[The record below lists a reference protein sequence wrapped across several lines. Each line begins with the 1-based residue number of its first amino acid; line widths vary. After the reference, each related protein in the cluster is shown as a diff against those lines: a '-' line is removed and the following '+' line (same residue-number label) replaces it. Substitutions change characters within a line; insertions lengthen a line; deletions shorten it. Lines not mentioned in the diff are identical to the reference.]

1 MNKSIRTLAASAALV
16 ALTIGPAMAQNTK
29 PAATTETKTKTES
42 KTKSTTKTSAEHHA
56 SMTKDQYKAA
66 QEGLAKGGYFK
77 GTPNGVWD
85 KASTS
90 ALKAWQKAN
99 KMPVNG
105 HLTPDVLTKLSA

>member
-1 MNKSIRTLAASAALV
+1 MTKSIRTIAASAALI
-16 ALTIGPAMAQNTK
+16 ALTVVPVLAQNTK
-29 PAATTETKTKTES
+29 PAAPAAAPAKTES
-42 KTKSTTKTSAEHHA
+42 KTKSTKTSAEHHA

-77 GTPNGVWD
+77 GTANGVWD

-105 HLTPDVLTKLSA
+105 HLTPEILTKLSA

>member
-1 MNKSIRTLAASAALV
+1 MNKSIRTIAASALLVTIAVAPAL
-16 ALTIGPAMAQNTK
+16 AQNSK
-29 PAATTETKTKTES
+29 PAAPAAAPAKTEA
-42 KTKSTTKTSAEHHA
+42 KAKSTTTHHA

-105 HLTPDVLTKLSA
+105 KLTTEELSKLSA

>member
-1 MNKSIRTLAASAALV
+1 MNKSIRTLAASAALI

-29 PAATTETKTKTES
+29 PAATPAPAKTET

-105 HLTPDVLTKLSA
+105 HLTPEVLTKLSA